1 MTEAP
6 SHLLLLGTL
15 VALGAPQQRAAPPAH
30 ASPAKDDGQW
40 TIPAK
45 DYAATRYSALTD
57 INATNVKRL
66 RAVWTFSSGVLGG
79 HEGQPLVVNHTMY
92 VVTPYPN
99 VLYAFDLAQEGF
111 PLKWKYRPYVN
122 PAAIGIACCDVINR
136 GASYADGKIVYN
148 LLDGHTVAIDTAA
161 GKQVWKTQVA
171 DVRTG
176 ETTPM
181 APLVVKDRVIVGAS
195 GGEYGVRGW
204 VKGLDLATGRV
215 VWTAY
220 NAGPDGEGLA
230 RPGTFRPFYDRG
242 ADLGR
247 TSWPE
252 GGGTHGGAPVW
263 GGLADEPDLGLG
275 YYGTGNPAPYNAEQR
290 PGDNKWATSVLARRP
305 ADGSLVWAYQFTPAD
320 SWDYDAVQEMILT
333 DLTIKGRRRK
343 VLVHFDKNGF
353 AYTIDRAPGHWS

>member
-6 SHLLLLGTL
+6 SQLLLPGTL
-15 VALGAPQQRAAPPAH
+15 VALGAPQQRAAPPAN
-30 ASPAKDDGQW
+30 ASPADDGQW

-57 INATNVKRL
+57 INAANVKRL
-66 RAVWTFSSGVLGG
+66 RAVWSFSSGVRGG

-99 VLYAFDLAQEGF
+99 VLYAFDLAQDGY
-111 PLKWKYRPYVN
+111 PLKWKSRPYVN

-136 GASYADGKIVYN
+136 GAFYADGKVVYN
-148 LLDGHTVAIDTAA
+148 LLDGHTVAIDTAT
-161 GKQVWKTQVA
+161 GREVWKTQVA

-181 APLVVKDRVIVGAS
+181 APFVVKDRVIVGAS
-195 GGEYGVRGW
+195 GGEYGVHGW

-220 NAGPDGEGLA
+220 NTGPDAEVPA
-230 RPGTFRPFYDRG
+230 RQGTVPPVYRRG
-242 ADLGR
+242 AELRRSRRPAGGR
-247 TSWPE
+247 K
-252 GGGTHGGAPVW
+252 HRGAPLL
-263 GGLADEPDLGLG
+263 GGLAHQPRLDLV

-320 SWDYDAVQEMILT
+320 NWDYDA
-333 DLTIKGRRRK
+333 
-343 VLVHFDKNGF
+343 
-353 AYTIDRAPGHWS
+353 